1 MNTTSTDITSF
12 SECNNTWQS
21 FVILGL
27 NILGIAI
34 SLGKQLL
41 NINNKKHINIVDSL
55 NSLLKSP
62 QEALQTEAIQLEI
75 PEHLK
80 GSVQGTTEAKDKP

>member
-1 MNTTSTDITSF
+1 MNTTSTDITSL

-41 NINNKKHINIVDSL
+41 NNKKHINIVDSL
-55 NSLLKSP
+55 NNMLKSP

-80 GSVQGTTEAKDKP
+80 GSVQGTTETKDKP